1 MNLLSAREVNAKV
14 LITAHVPPGYFERAF
29 YGPMLKTNWTTQ
41 NINNDYADLM
51 TNFTDVVSCKMSM
64 ILIVEKRKI
73 YFHQMRYFVKSTL
86 SSVVSLVNSL
96 LSRNFCQKMVRVN
109 FHKFHTVFLSTL

>member
-1 MNLLSAREVNAKV
+1 MRMNLLSAREVNAKV

-51 TNFTDVVSCKMSM
+51 TNFTDVVSC
-64 ILIVEKRKI
+64 ET
-73 YFHQMRYFVKSTL
+73 STMKDYL
-86 SSVVSLVNSL
+86 DLGHCS
-96 LSRNFCQKMVRVN
+96 
-109 FHKFHTVFLSTL
+109 TV

>member
-1 MNLLSAREVNAKV
+1 MNLLSAREVKAKV

-51 TNFTDVVSCKMSM
+51 TNFTDVVSC
-64 ILIVEKRKI
+64 ET
-73 YFHQMRYFVKSTL
+73 STMKDYL
-86 SSVVSLVNSL
+86 DLGHCS
-96 LSRNFCQKMVRVN
+96 
-109 FHKFHTVFLSTL
+109 TV

>member
-1 MNLLSAREVNAKV
+1 MRMNLLSAREVKAKV

-64 ILIVEKRKI
+64 ILIVSQCGKA
-73 YFHQMRYFVKSTL
+73 STKFTL
-86 SSVVSLVNSL
+86 TPKNSCNQFF
-96 LSRNFCQKMVRVN
+96 SKPVDFTK
-109 FHKFHTVFLSTL
+109 FLSKNV